1 VAITTALLVPAPP
14 SPSLLLVYN
23 IRKEQ
28 KDAILGS
35 QSLYLPAPPPPP
47 VVSAVRK

>member
-1 VAITTALLVPAPP
+1 VAITTALL
-14 SPSLLLVYN
+14 LVFD

-47 VVSAVRK
+47 VVSAMRK